1 MNEWIIVGWVI
12 FVIVLALNASSAGVA
27 ALLHC
32 WPGRFGRGG
41 RIVLAGLVAGS
52 LPASIMIVVPLAQG
66 GAGGQTAYWIL
77 ASGLVFAVAVGLSLP
92 GAIVVTRR
100 LARPGEDYRAFE

>member
-1 MNEWIIVGWVI
+1 MNEWIIFGWVI
-12 FVIVLALNASSAGVA
+12 FVVVLALNLTSAGVA

-32 WPGRFGRGG
+32 WRGKSGRGS

-52 LPASIMIVVPLAQG
+52 LPASFLIVVPLAQG
-66 GAGGQTAYWIL
+66 GDGTEPVYWIL
-77 ASGLVFAVAVGLSLP
+77 ALGLVFAVAVGLSLP